1 MKSEEIA
8 KIAGVSRSTVS
19 RVINNYKNVPEATRE
34 RVMKVIDE
42 YNYMP
47 NSFARTL
54 AGKKS
59 NTIGLFF
66 IVAEDKY
73 HENRIFQNDY
83 FTLYLNL
90 LVDMAHS
97 KDYFV
102 LISIV
107 SEPREYSKISQAFLE
122 QRIDGAIIIGTHKD
136 TLKQIQAENIKSSIV
151 LFDYVMTQ
159 EEKELYKDAH
169 ISIINSKDE
178 EAIEKVVD
186 YLVGLGHTEIGFIR
200 GADSSRSGQIR
211 YSAFQKAMQI
221 HGISIKEEAIFDG
234 HFSMKETYNAMK
246 EIIAYKGLATAYIAA
261 NDFMAIGAM
270 NALTEANYRI
280 PEDIS
285 IIGFDNSERANEIHP
300 RLTTLGPNFIEMS
313 QRAIEILD
321 AKVKGEENI
330 PELIEYPVTFYER
343 ESSNKPPIL

>member
-19 RVINNYKNVPEATRE
+19 RVINNYKNVPEETRE
-34 RVMKVIDE
+34 KVMKVIDQ

-66 IVAEDKY
+66 IVAEGKH

-83 FTLYLNL
+83 FTHYLNL
-90 LVDMAHS
+90 LVDMANAR
-97 KDYFV
+97 DYFV

-107 SEPREYSKISQAFLE
+107 SEATEYSKISQAFLE
-122 QRIDGAIIIGTHKD
+122 KRIDGAIIIGTHKD
-136 TLKQIQAENIKSSIV
+136 TLKRIHAENIRSSII
-151 LFDYVMTQ
+151 LFDYDITD
-159 EEKELYKDAH
+159 EEKDLYNHAN

-178 EAIEKVVD
+178 EAMEKSVS
-186 YLVGLGHTEIGFIR
+186 YLVALGHTEIGFIR
-200 GADSSRSGQIR
+200 GIPTSKSAQDR
-211 YSAFQKAMQI
+211 YIGFQKAMHLSKI
-221 HGISIKEEAIFDG
+221 PIKEEYSFDG
-234 HFSMKETYNAMK
+234 HFSIQETYKNMKEMIRK
-246 EIIAYKGLATAYIAA
+246 KCLATAYIAA

-280 PEDIS
+280 PDDIS
-285 IIGFDNSERANEIHP
+285 LIGFDNSHRANEVQP
-300 RLTTLGPNFIEMS
+300 KLTTLAPDFFEMS
-313 QRAIEILD
+313 KKAIEILD
-321 AKVKGEENI
+321 AKLKGEEDI
-330 PELIEYPVTFYER
+330 PELLEYSVAFYER
-343 ESSNKPPIL
+343 DSCKKL